1 MKQLIA
7 TLLFATLTT
16 VAIAQPNME
25 RMQAIRVAFITNAL
39 ELNTTEAERFWPV
52 HNEMT
57 EALSEIRE
65 ERRSLVEAFR
75 DEDEMMQL
83 EESVLLRKMNQ
94 MLELERQELAI
105 RQEYHQKFLEV
116 LDVHKV
122 ALLYRTEE
130 EFKRQLL
137 DRMRR
142 EERPPRGRR

>member
-1 MKQLIA
+1 MKQLVA
-7 TLLFATLTT
+7 TLLFAILST
-16 VAIAQPNME
+16 VAMAQPNME

-39 ELNTTEAERFWPV
+39 ELNSTEAERFWPV

-65 ERRSLVEAFR
+65 QRRSLVEAFR

-142 EERPPRGRR
+142 EERTPRGRR